1 MYISNIHQPSGMLL
15 YEAYCKTLLY
25 QIVAICAQGDVN
37 KSGGYNCDELTG
49 KVQLVVKLADLR
61 LPT

>member
-25 QIVAICAQGDVN
+25 QIVNICLPDDIY
-37 KSGGYNCDELTG
+37 KSGGYNCDEVTG